1 MPNNRGGGGW
11 SAASFL
17 FIKDM
22 KTYKSNTEISLSVR
36 ISDKG
41 HVHVR
46 FNPTSNGGS
55 VYTTTNPAI
64 QKGLERHPQ
73 FGKLF
78 ILESEI
84 AVPKKE
90 EVKVVEEAPAKK
102 VVPVGSL
109 QDAKD
114 YLVETFG
121 ISRTQ
126 LTSKAKI
133 LAQAASHNVE
143 FNGIG

>member
-1 MPNNRGGGGW
+1 
-11 SAASFL
+11 
-17 FIKDM
+17 M

-36 ISDKG
+36 ISDNG
-41 HVHVR
+41 HMHVR

-55 VYTTTNPAI
+55 VYITSNPAI
-64 QKGLERHPQ
+64 QKGLERHPK

-78 ILESEI
+78 TLESESE
-84 AVPKKE
+84 APKKE
-90 EVKVVEEAPAKK
+90 EAKIVEEAPAKK

-143 FNGIG
+143 FNGIS